1 MDFSTFAMKTI
12 KFPPFTL
19 IFTSFDFR
27 DIILLHHISKEV
39 LFMKMKLV
47 RSYATIVEQRR
58 KKPTNVSHDKSIK
71 ESLDMMVGV
80 CIACQTH
87 KLDTI
92 EDIDAEIEI
101 VTILKDNADSLAKIF
116 YYNNELDD
124 LYMIRTVMT
133 AKVPPRPSTGNE
145 KDFSL

>member
-1 MDFSTFAMKTI
+1 M
-12 KFPPFTL
+12 
-19 IFTSFDFR
+19 R
-27 DIILLHHISKEV
+27 
-39 LFMKMKLV
+39 MKLA
-47 RSYATIVEQRR
+47 RSIETIVARR
-58 KKPTNVSHDKSIK
+58 HKKSTKVSHNKSIN
-71 ESLDMMVGV
+71 ESLDMMIGV
-80 CIACQTH
+80 CSACQTH

-92 EDIDAEIEI
+92 EDIDAEIER
-101 VTILKDNADSLAKIF
+101 VEILKDNADSLAKIF